1 MKRKII
7 SVMLLSAM
15 LITAAAGCKKTEE
28 TVDNKPVLKV
38 YMPNMAGTITDLDE
52 VIAKANELVADKIGA
67 KMEFIYIDVGAYTEK
82 MNMKLAS
89 NEEFD
94 ICFTSGWLNP
104 YEKAVKNGSYYPMKK
119 LIDENCPELWD
130 TMEDYWWEAATYDD
144 DIYGVPN
151 QQIVSTIP
159 AMTMNKKWA
168 EKYNLDVD
176 SIKTIDDIEPFLQQI
191 HDNEPDVYPVRPAGL
206 GYKTKYESII
216 SCIRLDGS
224 NENEYK
230 AVFEWDDPNYMRSI
244 EKMRDWFK
252 KGYIRQDIA
261 SVIDD
266 NNDFKGN
273 KYVIT
278 ATGWKPGFEASQAAQ
293 LGGEHIAILLDDHV
307 TVNKGSCLA
316 TMWAISANTKYPAE
330 SIKLINEFETN
341 KELYNLL
348 CYGIEGKHYE
358 WIDSEHVRQNKD
370 SGYFMNQAW
379 AFGNQFNAYIREGED
394 TNVWVE
400 TKKINAEAV
409 PARLMEF
416 EFDNS
421 NVQMEISQCE
431 TVQSEFKNIFN
442 GSADYTTQFPEYK
455 ERMMKAGAQNI
466 LNEVQ
471 RQLDQF
477 AKTQKK

>member
-1 MKRKII
+1 MKKFTAIALMLAI
-7 SVMLLSAM
+7 AGSMVGCGSV
-15 LITAAAGCKKTEE
+15 KTVKEGGE
-28 TVDNKPVLKV
+28 VPVLKV
-38 YMPNMAGTITDLDE
+38 YMPSAQQKDLQLVVDE
-52 VIAKANELVADKIGA
+52 ANKILEPKIGA
-67 KMEFIYIDVGAYTEK
+67 KIDMVFIDSGAYTEK

-89 NEEFD
+89 KEKFD
-94 ICFTSGWLNP
+94 VCFTSSWLNP
-104 YEKAVKNGSYYPMKK
+104 YEKAVENESFYPLTE
-119 LIDENCPELWD
+119 LIDKNCPNLWKELP
-130 TMEDYWWEAATYDD
+130 EYYWEAVS
-144 DIYGVPN
+144 YGDEVYAVPN
-151 QQIVSTIP
+151 QQIVSTKD
-159 AMTMNKKWA
+159 ALTMNKKWA
-168 EKYNLDVD
+168 DKYNLDVD
-176 SIKTIDDIEPFLQQI
+176 SIKTVDDIEPFLQQI
-191 HDNEPDVYPVRPAGL
+191 KDNEPDVWPMRPYGNWWVKN
-206 GYKTKYESII
+206 YSPII
-216 SCIRLDGS
+216 SCVGLDNRNQTELKAIFDWEAEGY
-224 NENEYK
+224 EHGLEKLREY
-230 AVFEWDDPNYMRSI
+230 FL
-244 EKMRDWFK
+244 
-252 KGYIRQDIA
+252 KGYFRSDVA
-261 SVIDD
+261 SVMDD
-266 NNDFKGN
+266 TNDFKAN
-273 KYVIT
+273 KYVVT
-278 ATGWKPGFEASQAAQ
+278 GTGWKPGFEANQAAQ

-409 PARLMEF
+409 PSRLMEF